1 MRGGWLFGLV
11 LIGCAA
17 SGGARAI
24 EPSVSTPPHASEPE
38 PPLPVVAPGAI
49 ESGWVAATE
58 APSTAHDSAP
68 VDAREAALTGACGAT
83 DPALVHVA
91 RAIAAAAA
99 DGAPTPDPDAIALLL
114 RRMGVPHTRPRLLS
128 AKGKAP
134 LDVAALPRELAK
146 IRGHLG
152 RPLCG
157 VAITTRGPDEIV
169 VALAVD
175 ALADLAP
182 LPVRA
187 RTGQWLT
194 LDAKLHVPARSARL
208 VVLGPRGLPRTVP
221 TSLDARTQRTK
232 ARFVLDRPGD
242 FTVQLVVELDEG
254 PRPILEARVFA
265 DATPGETV
273 ETMPAP
279 GEAAGRG
286 GTDAAALE
294 RMIATLRSEEA
305 AGPLRR
311 DAKLDVLAQ
320 RHADAMRAKRR
331 AAHDVGDGDLG
342 ERFAAE
348 GDTAKTIGENVAHA
362 RSLGLA
368 HRALFAS
375 PSHRANL
382 LRADYTHMGLAVAAA
397 DDGSVY
403 VCEVF
408 ASR

>member
-11 LIGCAA
+11 LVGCAA
-17 SGGARAI
+17 SGGARVP
-24 EPSVSTPPHASEPE
+24 EPSSAVAASPA
-38 PPLPVVAPGAI
+38 PAPAAPVAPGAI
-49 ESGWVAATE
+49 EAGWVAATE
-58 APSTAHDSAP
+58 APSAGDPDSAP
-68 VDAREAALTGACGAT
+68 LDSRETTLTGACGAT
-83 DPALVHVA
+83 DAALVHVA

-99 DGAPTPDPDAIALLL
+99 EGAPTPDPDAIGLLL

-146 IRGHLG
+146 IRGHAG

-157 VAITTRGPDEIV
+157 VAIAKRGADEIV

-194 LDAKLHVPARSARL
+194 LDAKLLVPARSARL

-242 FTVQLVVELDEG
+242 FTVQLVAELDEG

-265 DATPGETV
+265 DATPGDTV

-286 GTDAAALE
+286 ASDAAALE
-294 RMIATLRSEEA
+294 RMIATLRSEES

-320 RHADAMRAKRR
+320 RHAEAMRAKRR

-348 GDTAKTIGENVAHA
+348 GDSAKTIGENVAHA

-382 LRADYTHMGLAVAAA
+382 LRADYTHIGVAVAAD

>member
-1 MRGGWLFGLV
+1 MV
-11 LIGCAA
+11 
-17 SGGARAI
+17 
-24 EPSVSTPPHASEPE
+24 PSEPE
-38 PPLPVVAPGAI
+38 PEPVAALAPGSI
-49 ESGWVAATE
+49 EAAWVDATE
-58 APSTAHDSAP
+58 APSTRATEGVLDPRIATI
-68 VDAREAALTGACGAT
+68 AGACGAP
-83 DPALVHVA
+83 DAALVHVA
-91 RAIAAAAA
+91 RAIADAMA
-99 DGAPTPDPDAIALLL
+99 DGAKAPDPDAIALLL

-134 LDVAALPRELAK
+134 IDPGPLAREVGK
-146 IRGHLG
+146 IRGHAG
-152 RPLCG
+152 QPLCG
-157 VAITTRGPDEIV
+157 AAMTTRGAEEIV
-169 VALAVD
+169 IALAVD

-194 LDAKLHVPARSARL
+194 LDAKLHVAARSARL

-232 ARFVLDRPGD
+232 ASFVLDRPGD
-242 FTVQLVVELDEG
+242 FTVQLVADLEEG

-265 DATPGETV
+265 DALPGETV

-279 GEAAGRG
+279 GESE

-294 RMIATLRSEEA
+294 RMIATLRKEEA
-305 AGPLRR
+305 ARPLRR
-311 DAKLDVLAQ
+311 DAKLDALAQ
-320 RHADAMRAKRR
+320 RHASVMRAKRR
-331 AAHDVGDGDLG
+331 AAHDVGDGDLVA
-342 ERFAAE
+342 RFEAE
-348 GDTAKTIGENVAHA
+348 GESAKTIGENVAHA
-362 RSLGLA
+362 RTLGLA

-382 LRADYTHMGLAVAAA
+382 LRADYTHLGVAVASA

-408 ASR
+408 ATR